1 MSKSQNKRKKAKSKR
16 KLTAAER
23 RARLERT
30 RKFMTIFING
40 KQKRVPRPQTIE
52 GLPVEEYIARNAD
65 LIWLHENGL
74 WEHISPE
81 DGTGTGGLRTLL
93 PTPTS

>member
-1 MSKSQNKRKKAKSKR
+1 MSKSKKKRKKAKPNR

-23 RARLERT
+23 RARRERK

-74 WEHISPE
+74 WEHMSPE